1 MPDGDREAAL
11 EAFWLRAVRASVS
24 NTVVRSVQGIALVLA
39 LGTLTWIALVP
50 RAERELLVL
59 DVALDFLRNNSPT
72 DVILA
77 QLPPERWASVRA
89 RGAAQIGRLLL
100 PALLGGA
107 SLLVFAAGALGL
119 IARKVRSALTAVHV
133 APVASARTSKHA
145 GLFFW
150 SVAFF
155 AVAVHIPYALES
167 IRFDEDHAA
176 IYANNGWFSWA
187 NNLSGW
193 FNHVGAMLTIRLST
207 AVFGMNELSVRA
219 PAILASS
226 LALAFLCT
234 HLRNRFSTWS
244 AVLTAALCLA
254 VPLWA
259 EQTTLA
265 RGYGLTFSA
274 AALLAVGLLRLDEEQ
289 QQPSTQTMLCLF
301 AGVFIGCLAHVFFA
315 FTAVGLLV
323 LACFSKQFSPAMR
336 VVMVW
341 WLALAAALPGISALV
356 GLPGS
361 LANVSQTGDTEFTA
375 VLQRFAEELKFRH
388 TGIAGNVLLALCLLA
403 LLGSLF
409 TLPKRVRTPVLVIGG
424 FALFGPLLGNSI
436 YVYPRFF
443 LHTLAFA
450 APCVAWFIS
459 ERALRA
465 NNLANAVLV
474 VGLVG
479 LWASTQPWQRL
490 QHVDLR
496 GAAKLARAEAERHR
510 EHFAIDTFISPGM
523 RFYNGTPGRIV
534 NSAHA
539 MPSDVDR
546 FLMSVPHRRDKVPE
560 GFVIE
565 RRIDGIES
573 DVLLLSK
580 VGAQR

>member
-1 MPDGDREAAL
+1 
-11 EAFWLRAVRASVS
+11 
-24 NTVVRSVQGIALVLA
+24 VQCIALVLA

-59 DVALDFLRNNSPT
+59 DLALDFLRNNSPT

-77 QLPPERWASVRA
+77 QLPPERFASVRA
-89 RGAAQIGRLLL
+89 RGEAQIGRLLL
-100 PALLGGA
+100 PALLAGA
-107 SLLVFAAGALGL
+107 SLLVCTAAAIGL
-119 IARKVRSALTAVHV
+119 IARKVRSALTEVHV
-133 APVASARTSKHA
+133 SPVDRTRTRRHA
-145 GLFFW
+145 GLFFC
-150 SVAFF
+150 SIAIF

-176 IYANNGWFSWA
+176 IYANKDWFSWA

-219 PAILASS
+219 PAIIASS

-244 AVLTAALCLA
+244 AVVTAALCLA

-274 AALLAVGLLRLDEEQ
+274 ASLIAVGLLRLDHEQ

-301 AGVFIGCLAHVFFA
+301 AGVFVGCLAHVFFA

-336 VVMVW
+336 VLMVW

-361 LANVSQTGDTEFTA
+361 LATVSQTGDTDIAA
-375 VLQRFAEELKFRH
+375 VLQRFTEELKFRH
-388 TGIAGNVLLALCLLA
+388 TGVTGNVLLGLCVLT

-409 TLPKRVRTPVLVIGG
+409 TVPKRVRTPVLVVGGCGLIG
-424 FALFGPLLGNSI
+424 PMLGNSI
-436 YVYPRFF
+436 YVYPRFV

-450 APCVAWFIS
+450 APCVAWFIC

-465 NNLANAVLV
+465 NNLANAVIV

-479 LWASTQPWQRL
+479 LWASTQPWQRP

-496 GAAKLARAEAERHR
+496 TAAKLARDEAELHR
-510 EHFAIDTFISPGM
+510 ERFAIDTFISPGM

-546 FLMSVPHRRDKVPE
+546 FLMSVPHSRNTVPE

-580 VGAQR
+580 AAVER